1 MKNVRK
7 FSSRITG
14 AVLSLVAAISFLLT
28 GIMLLWFGFGLW
40 AIAPFLV
47 GAVFAVYAVCRFKSI
62 KDINAQTGDD
72 MNDEEVEPT
81 IQNGGTLWKLKKIK
95 EGICPFCSAPLRVAN
110 GAGALYCANCGR
122 KL

>member
-14 AVLSLVAAISFLLT
+14 AVLSAVAGISFLLT
-28 GIMLLWFGFGLW
+28 GIALLWFGFGLW

-47 GAVFAVYAVCRFKSI
+47 GAVFAVYAVCRFKSV
-62 KDINAQTGDD
+62 KDKNAHGDD

-81 IQNGGTLWKLKKIK
+81 IQNGGTLWKMKKMK
-95 EGICPFCSAPLRVAN
+95 KGVCPFCSAPLRVAN

>member
-7 FSSRITG
+7 FDSRLTG
-14 AVLSLVAAISFLLT
+14 ASLSLVAAISFLLT

-40 AIAPFLV
+40 TIAPFLV
-47 GAVFAVYAVCRFKSI
+47 GAVFAVHAVRRFKSV
-62 KDINAQTGDD
+62 KDKNAQTGDD

-81 IQNGGTLWKLKKIK
+81 IQNGGTLWMMKKMK
-95 EGICPFCSAPLRVAN
+95 KGICPFCSAPLRVAN

-122 KL
+122 RL

>member
-1 MKNVRK
+1 MKNFRK

-14 AVLSLVAAISFLLT
+14 AVLSAVAGISFLLT
-28 GIMLLWFGFGLW
+28 GIALLWAGFGLW

-47 GAVFAVYAVCRFKSI
+47 GAVFAVYAVFRFKSI
-62 KDINAQTGDD
+62 KDKIAQTGDD
-72 MNDEEVEPT
+72 MNDEEAEPT
-81 IQNGGTLWKLKKIK
+81 MQNGGTLWKLEKMKK
-95 EGICPFCSAPLRVAN
+95 GICPFCSAPLKVVN